1 MPCRKAA
8 IGEPEGK
15 RNVILQMRQIATVKI
30 SGGKFN
36 VVEKVQIIGIAIIP
50 TTTLL
55 IILVAMI
62 LKIIKIAKNITV
74 PCPAKIGLKI
84 CVKSALM
91 PVSPPIAEAIVI
103 AVASRIIVGHGTPV
117 LIKSATSAK
126 LLPSFLMINAQI
138 INATT
143 TIPVLPK
150 DFKNTFKPQ
159 SGKKPGKNIKNTK
172 AANKAKTCF

>member
-74 PCPAKIGLKI
+74 PCPAKSRHGQ
-84 CVKSALM
+84 VKVLCNLFDRGTAFPKALN
-91 PVSPPIAEAIVI
+91 
-103 AVASRIIVGHGTPV
+103 
-117 LIKSATSAK
+117 
-126 LLPSFLMINAQI
+126 FLA
-138 INATT
+138 
-143 TIPVLPK
+143 L
-150 DFKNTFKPQ
+150 
-159 SGKKPGKNIKNTK
+159 
-172 AANKAKTCF
+172 